1 MSSTYM
7 TEDRRVGDDAPDAA
21 TGRAG
26 KYLTFD
32 LAGEEYGIEILK
44 VHEIIGILP
53 ITRVPRTPPFILG
66 VINLRGRVIP
76 TIDLR
81 LKFGLASNEITRETC
96 IVVVQ
101 AAGTQIGVVVDRV
114 SDVLDIAEDEIEDV
128 PAFGA
133 DVDTSCLIGVAKT
146 GGRVRLL
153 LDIER
158 VLSTQDVLA
167 LHAGKLVGNGAE
179 GAMPPC

>member
-1 MSSTYM
+1 MSSTYT
-7 TEDRRVGDDAPDAA
+7 TEDQRVDDGAA
-21 TGRAG
+21 DLGASRAG
-26 KYLTFD
+26 KYLTFF

-44 VHEIIGILP
+44 VHEIIGMLP
-53 ITRVPRTPPFILG
+53 ITRVPRTPAFILG

-81 LKFGLASNEITRETC
+81 LKFGMEPNEATRETC

-114 SDVLDIAEDEIEDV
+114 SDVLDISADEIEDV
-128 PAFGA
+128 PGFGA
-133 DVDTSCLIGVAKT
+133 EVDTSCLLGVAKT
-146 GGRVRLL
+146 AGRVRLL

-167 LHAGKLVGNGAE
+167 LNAGKLTGTGAE
-179 GAMPPC
+179 EA

>member
-1 MSSTYM
+1 
-7 TEDRRVGDDAPDAA
+7 
-21 TGRAG
+21 
-26 KYLTFD
+26 
-32 LAGEEYGIEILK
+32 
-44 VHEIIGILP
+44 
-53 ITRVPRTPPFILG
+53 
-66 VINLRGRVIP
+66 
-76 TIDLR
+76 
-81 LKFGLASNEITRETC
+81 KFGLESNEFTRETC

-114 SDVLDIAEDEIEDV
+114 SDVLDIAEDEVEDV

-158 VLSTQDVLA
+158 VLTTQDVLA
-167 LHAGKLVGNGAE
+167 LHAGRLVGTGAE
-179 GAMPPC
+179 GAIPPC